1 MEGEIARYF
10 RDQFR
15 QARARALQDAEGFQ
29 DTIFVLERFGV
40 YLTGRTLD
48 LGKYKK
54 GIEHQ
59 AIKSPLADDI
69 PDQHAT
75 WHSKFATIYETV
87 RNARNDAL
95 HQGAFARH
103 LTNSVIQLALV
114 LEDALMSNGSTTG
127 EFMVREPICAS
138 YWQPLSFVRQ
148 QMLKNSFTYLPI
160 LSDKESHQGWL
171 LVSDYHV
178 AHYLRLGDR
187 KARLANTLE
196 AAISEGLVVDLAD
209 TCFADTSVEEAL
221 KVSKGKPLIVTDRE
235 HPDRMV
241 GIVAPFDLL

>member
-95 HQGAFARH
+95 HQGAFASPSDQQCHTVSACIGGCTDEQWKYHWRIHGKGTNLRVVLAATELCSATNVEKLFH
-103 LTNSVIQLALV
+103 L
-114 LEDALMSNGSTTG
+114 
-127 EFMVREPICAS
+127 
-138 YWQPLSFVRQ
+138 
-148 QMLKNSFTYLPI
+148 
-160 LSDKESHQGWL
+160 
-171 LVSDYHV
+171 
-178 AHYLRLGDR
+178 
-187 KARLANTLE
+187 LAN
-196 AAISEGLVVDLAD
+196 I
-209 TCFADTSVEEAL
+209 
-221 KVSKGKPLIVTDRE
+221 IR
-235 HPDRMV
+235 
-241 GIVAPFDLL
+241 